1 MVSVLGEK
9 FSEFKVIVFCLF
21 SLAGAEDS
29 AGVGDDIVELGVV
42 TVIGLLVFLPVSRN
56 MATPPMITT
65 KAIMPMNKF
74 LILSINL
81 DV

>member
-1 MVSVLGEK
+1 
-9 FSEFKVIVFCLF
+9 
-21 SLAGAEDS
+21 
-29 AGVGDDIVELGVV
+29 
-42 TVIGLLVFLPVSRN
+42 LLVFLPVSRN